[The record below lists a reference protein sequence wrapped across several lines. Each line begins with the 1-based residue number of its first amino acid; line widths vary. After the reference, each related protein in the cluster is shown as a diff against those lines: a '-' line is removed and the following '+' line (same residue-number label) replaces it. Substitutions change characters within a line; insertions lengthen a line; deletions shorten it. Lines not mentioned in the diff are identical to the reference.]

1 MAEGAPPNTV
11 EEVRVGEVAEVPPN
25 AGEEAVPGALKEN
38 VGLGC

>member
-1 MAEGAPPNTV
+1 MAEGAPSNTV
-11 EEVRVGEVAEVPPN
+11 EERVGEVAEVPPN